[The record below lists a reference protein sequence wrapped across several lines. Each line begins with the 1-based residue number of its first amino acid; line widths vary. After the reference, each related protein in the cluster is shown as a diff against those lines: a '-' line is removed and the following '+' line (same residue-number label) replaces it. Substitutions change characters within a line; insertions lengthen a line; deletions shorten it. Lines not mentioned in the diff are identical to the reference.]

1 MKLRNYNILWCFGV
15 NEQFWGVITFCCI
28 IFGPLQGAGRGHA
41 GAESLVHKFT
51 SQRVAY
57 AFNDSDAGDCATG
70 EVAVFDVHGVQVA

>member
-1 MKLRNYNILWCFGV
+1 VKLRNYNILWCFGV

-28 IFGPLQGAGRGHA
+28 IFGPPQEAKGYA

>member
-15 NEQFWGVITFCCI
+15 NEQFLGVITFCCI
-28 IFGPLQGAGRGHA
+28 IFGPQQEAKGYA

-57 AFNDSDAGDCATG
+57 AFNNSDAGDCATG